1 MSTIAPIV
9 MVGVVVMSACS
20 NEQNSNSYSATLRI
34 AAASSLGDVLP
45 PMLEA
50 FSNEFSTGYEVSYGG
65 SGELAAQVRHG
76 APFDLVFFA
85 SFDSVSRLAADGLL
99 QSEVVI
105 GPRNRLVLVRHT
117 DSVLDIDSRLGIGG
131 LGVPAGDYARK
142 WISTSLDAYR
152 AHELV
157 EFPHVRSVLAAV
169 ENRTCAAGFVY
180 STDIVG
186 RIDLVVVAA
195 DQATTTA
202 ASYGLGVLATSS
214 QAAAAAQLADW
225 LMQQESTW
233 RHAGFTM
240 PVSE

>member
-1 MSTIAPIV
+1 
-9 MVGVVVMSACS
+9 
-20 NEQNSNSYSATLRI
+20 
-34 AAASSLGDVLP
+34 
-45 PMLEA
+45 MLEA
-50 FSNEFSTGYEVSYGG
+50 FNTEYPTNYEVSYGG
-65 SGELAAQVRHG
+65 SGDLAAQIRHG

-85 SFDSVSRLAADGLL
+85 SFDAVVRLAADGLL
-99 QSEVVI
+99 QSEVVT
-105 GPRNRLVLVRHT
+105 GPLNSLVLVRHP
-117 DSVLDIDSRLGIGG
+117 DSVLGVDSRLGIGG

-169 ENRTCAAGFVY
+169 ESRTCAAGFVY

-186 RIDLVVVAA
+186 RTDLVVIAA
-195 DQATTTA
+195 DQPATTA
-202 ASYGLGVLATSS
+202 VSYGLGVLTTSS
-214 QAAAAAQLADW
+214 QAVPAAQLAAW
-225 LMQQESTW
+225 LMHQESTW